1 MGSNY
6 FFVGDPAPSRAKSG
20 ASPNFI
26 SPSSHKSWMHI
37 APTVTSWPYDMSMAS
52 APYIL
57 NTEKGDF
64 AVMKTANNIFATPI
78 SDYNKHGYFSQQYD
92 FGMDSWNDA
101 GSKAKPAMF
110 DEVALPNKSDGSLVL
125 VSFGEKQARFMHG
138 DTYLRKYVS
147 DIQIENWPLNNIGV
161 AFHKVHNAKQDL
173 MKYYSSEN
181 GRELVAYLK
190 SLGYTP
196 AAIDQIGVMASKHA
210 GIYGVGKYKGR
221 VIFVANEKAKEML
234 ARWGKRYGATL
245 QEMLEYAFDEEEI
258 HLSRDLD
265 HITDTIADETET
277 KEIALEFYGKKMAEN
292 SGEKKRSYKRKATI
306 RIDDIDTTPE
316 RYRKPSRHLES
327 LDSLVKSLTAEARRV
342 GADPSEYISNYLA
355 THPAYARKGK
365 DYGKEEARV
374 YNSKNAKSAEKEK
387 GKKSNEKE
395 GRAEARDAEAKEA
408 ETDSSNKESG
418 SQEGSSEPAGDSAR
432 AD

>member
-196 AAIDQIGVMASKHA
+196 AAIDEIGVVNSQDA
-210 GIYGVGKYKGR
+210 GIYGVAKYEGR
-221 VIFVANEKAKEML
+221 VIFIANEKAKEML
-234 ARWGKRYGATL
+234 ARWGNVFGATTE
-245 QEMLEYAFDEEEI
+245 EMVEFAFDEEET
-258 HLSRDLD
+258 HLSRDLE
-265 HITDTIADETET
+265 HITDTILDEIET
-277 KEIALEFYGKKMAEN
+277 KEIDLEFYGKRIAET
-292 SGEKKRSYKRKATI
+292 SGEKKRSYQRKAKI

-316 RYRKPSRHLES
+316 KYSHLSHYSEN
-327 LDSLVKSLTAEARRV
+327 LGSLVKSLTAEARRI
-342 GADPSEYISNYLA
+342 GADPSEYVSNYLA
-355 THPAYARKGK
+355 AHPAYAKKGK
-365 DYGKEEARV
+365 DYGAEKDGQ
-374 YNSKNAKSAEKEK
+374 YDSKNTKSTKQGK
-387 GKKSNEKE
+387 GKKSNENVA
-395 GRAEARDAEAKEA
+395 RADARNADAKEA
-408 ETDSSNKESG
+408 ESNSNKESD
-418 SQEGSSEPAGDSAR
+418 SQDGNSEPAGESGGASN
-432 AD
+432 